1 MENRGG
7 SAVKEKGKEGNN
19 KSETHFSDSF
29 TCGLCRKNT
38 REGDEDDPP
47 SSKGVDR
54 QLPPTFGW
62 TLYISFQAKSEISHF
77 YFNWFSCPVALLV
90 TSHQN
95 QLLSQPPSNDYRPTT
110 LKL

>member
-29 TCGLCRKNT
+29 TCGPCRKNT
-38 REGDEDDPP
+38 RGEKTTLP

-54 QLPPTFGW
+54 QLPPTLWW
-62 TLYISFQAKSEISHF
+62 TLYINFQIKSEISHF
-77 YFNWFSCPVALLV
+77 YFNWLSCPVAMLV

-95 QLLSQPPSNDYRPTT
+95 PLLSQSPSNDYRPTT